1 MNLILNRN
9 FELPEDGW
17 YQLAPLGEFPHAAA
31 GITQIIDEAACRQM
45 VSTFETVKNSSGNF
59 PGLLIDFDHFSLDAA
74 KHSEAAGWITDLK
87 FIPCRAGASGEGG
100 SPICA
105 NQRSSADNSP
115 SESSVPSV
123 VKNSPSQSHGGL
135 FAQIR
140 WTDTGEAAVKGG
152 RYRFLSPVWAKSD
165 CEDLG
170 NERLRPVRLLN
181 AAVTNDPNLKGIL
194 PLSNRSPAEPQSNS
208 PAPAEPSVS
217 SVVNNAPAP
226 SSIRENSRQFAV
238 KNSPS
243 FDSPPLDKNTNKET
257 HMQPAIDALLN
268 KLSLPADTAE
278 DAILTAIE
286 NMAAPD
292 DAAALTNRAETA
304 EQSLADL
311 QGAQLESDADAF
323 LEANA
328 ALIENRDE
336 VRAQFIENR
345 GLTEAVFKNLKSPEP
360 VQVSDFKS
368 QVSPST
374 RRPLHNRDS
383 KVAATRNR
391 DASASEST
399 AVKIR
404 NRAAEIMKTESV
416 AYTDAFRRAEQEL
429 AD

>member
-1 MNLILNRN
+1 VKSDPVLISHLYIMNLILNRN

-17 YQLAPLGEFPHAAA
+17 YQLAPLGEFPHAGA
-31 GITQIIDEAACRQM
+31 GITQVIDETACRLM
-45 VSTFETVKNSSGNF
+45 VAAFESAKNSSGNF

-87 FIPCRAGASGEGG
+87 LVLLSSATC
-100 SPICA
+100 SPIA
-105 NQRSSADNSP
+105 
-115 SESSVPSV
+115 
-123 VKNSPSQSHGGL
+123 GFGL
-135 FAQIR
+135 FARIR

-170 NERLRPVRLLN
+170 NDRFRPVRLLN

-194 PLSNRSPAEPQSNS
+194 PLSNSKSDDPFDSASLSRSPLNP
-208 PAPAEPSVS
+208 
-217 SVVNNAPAP
+217 
-226 SSIRENSRQFAV
+226 
-238 KNSPS
+238 
-243 FDSPPLDKNTNKET
+243 KEKP
-257 HMQPAIDALLN
+257 MQPVLDALLN

-286 NMAAPD
+286 NMAAQAD
-292 DAAALTNRAETA
+292 VAALTNRAETA

-336 VRAQFIENR
+336 VRTQFIENR
-345 GLTEAVFKNLKSPEP
+345 ELTESVFKNLKVPVASEP
-360 VQVSDFKS
+360 SATPAPAVRLQ
-368 QVSPST
+368 
-374 RRPLHNRDS
+374 PLHNRNS
-383 KVAATRNR
+383 KVTATRNR
-391 DASASEST
+391 DASSSVSQ

-416 AYTDAFRRAEQEL
+416 AYTDAFRRAEQEF

>member
-31 GITQIIDEAACRQM
+31 GITQIIDEAACSLM
-45 VSTFETVKNSSGNF
+45 VAAFETVKNSSGNF
-59 PGLLIDFDHFSLDAA
+59 PGLLIDFDHFSLDAD
-74 KHSEAAGWITDLK
+74 KRSEAAGWITDLK
-87 FIPCRAGASGEGG
+87 FS
-100 SPICA
+100 SPTSNNSQPTIH
-105 NQRSSADNSP
+105 NSP
-115 SESSVPSV
+115 S
-123 VKNSPSQSHGGL
+123 GL
-135 FAQIR
+135 MAAIR
-140 WTDTGEAAVKGG
+140 WSDTGEASVKGG
-152 RYRFLSPVWAKSD
+152 RYRFLSPVWAKAD
-165 CEDLG
+165 CENVG
-170 NERLRPVRLLN
+170 NDRFRPVRLLN

-194 PLSNRSPAEPQSNS
+194 PLSNRSPAEPQKN
-208 PAPAEPSVS
+208 PEPAEPSPICAHQRS
-217 SVVNNAPAP
+217 SADNSPAPAP

-278 DAILTAIE
+278 ADILTAIE

-292 DAAALTNRAETA
+292 DVAALTNRAETA

-311 QGAQLESDADAF
+311 QSAQLESDADAF

-336 VRAQFIENR
+336 VRTQFIENR
-345 GLTEAVFKNLKSPEP
+345 ELTESVFKNLKSPP
-360 VQVSDFKS
+360 SAQPQGPSA
-368 QVSPST
+368 SPAT
-374 RRPLHNRDS
+374 RKPLHNRDS
-383 KVAATRNR
+383 KVSATHNR
-391 DASASEST
+391 DTSTSESK

-404 NRAAEIMKTESV
+404 NRASEIMKSESV
-416 AYTDAFRRAEQEL
+416 VYTDAFRRAEQEL
-429 AD
+429 SD

>member
-31 GITQIIDEAACRQM
+31 GITQIIDEAACGQM
-45 VSTFETVKNSSGNF
+45 VSAFETVKNSSGNF

-87 FIPCRAGASGEGG
+87 FV
-100 SPICA
+100 
-105 NQRSSADNSP
+105 
-115 SESSVPSV
+115 SSVPQASSLPQSPTS
-123 VKNSPSQSHGGL
+123 NSSHSTTHNLHGGL

-170 NERLRPVRLLN
+170 NDRLRPVRLLN

-194 PLSNRSPAEPQSNS
+194 PLSNRSESLPKASSLKPQ
-208 PAPAEPSVS
+208 AS
-217 SVVNNAPAP
+217 S
-226 SSIRENSRQFAV
+226 
-238 KNSPS
+238 S
-243 FDSPPLDKNTNKET
+243 FDSASLDKNTNKET

-278 DAILTAIE
+278 ADILTAIE

-292 DAAALTNRAETA
+292 DVAALTNRAETA

-323 LEANA
+323 LEDNA

-345 GLTEAVFKNLKSPEP
+345 SLTEAVFQNLKLPQASSLQP
-360 VQVSDFKS
+360 QASS
-368 QVSPST
+368 AT
-374 RRPLHNRDS
+374 RKPLHNRDS
-383 KVAATRNR
+383 KVSATRNR
-391 DASASEST
+391 GASTSEST

-404 NRAAEIMKTESV
+404 NRASEIMNNESL
-416 AYTDAFRRAEQEL
+416 AYTEAFRRAEQEF

>member
-17 YQLAPLGEFPHAAA
+17 HQLAPLGEFPHAAA
-31 GITQIIDEAACRQM
+31 GITQVIDEAACRQM
-45 VSTFETVKNSSGNF
+45 VSAFENVKNSSGNF

-87 FIPCRAGASGEGG
+87 FVPLAPVSF
-100 SPICA
+100 
-105 NQRSSADNSP
+105 P

-135 FAQIR
+135 YAQIR

-170 NERLRPVRLLN
+170 NDRLRPVRLLN

-194 PLSNRSPAEPQSNS
+194 PLSNRNPEGPVDSGSL
-208 PAPAEPSVS
+208 
-217 SVVNNAPAP
+217 
-226 SSIRENSRQFAV
+226 SRG
-238 KNSPS
+238 
-243 FDSPPLDKNTNKET
+243 PLNPKEKT
-257 HMQPAIDALLN
+257 MQPVLDALLN
-268 KLSLPADTAE
+268 KLKLPADTAE
-278 DAILTAIE
+278 ADILTAIE

-292 DAAALTNRAETA
+292 DVAALTNRAETA

-323 LEANA
+323 LEDNA

-345 GLTEAVFKNLKSPEP
+345 TLTESVFKNLKVPVVPEP
-360 VQVSDFKS
+360 APATPPARPQ
-368 QVSPST
+368 
-374 RRPLHNRDS
+374 PLHNRDS
-383 KVAATRNR
+383 KVSATRNR
-391 DASASEST
+391 GASTSEST

-404 NRAAEIMKTESV
+404 NRASEIMNNESL
-416 AYTDAFRRAEQEL
+416 AYTEAFRRAEQEF

>member
-31 GITQIIDEAACRQM
+31 GITQIIDEAACGQM
-45 VSTFETVKNSSGNF
+45 VSAFETVKNSSDNF
-59 PGLLIDFDHFSLDAA
+59 PGLLIDFDHFSLDAD
-74 KHSEAAGWITDLK
+74 KRSEAAGWITDLK
-87 FIPCRAGASGEGG
+87 FMPNSTG
-100 SPICA
+100 S
-105 NQRSSADNSP
+105 
-115 SESSVPSV
+115 
-123 VKNSPSQSHGGL
+123 GL

-194 PLSNRSPAEPQSNS
+194 PLSNRNPAEPVDSDSLSRS
-208 PAPAEPSVS
+208 PL
-217 SVVNNAPAP
+217 
-226 SSIRENSRQFAV
+226 
-238 KNSPS
+238 K
-243 FDSPPLDKNTNKET
+243 NKET
-257 HMQPAIDALLN
+257 HMQPVLDALLN
-268 KLSLPADTAE
+268 KLSLPADTVEA
-278 DAILTAIE
+278 DILTALE
-286 NMAAPD
+286 NMTAPD
-292 DAAALTNRAETA
+292 DVTALTNRAETA

-345 GLTEAVFKNLKSPEP
+345 SLTEAVFKNLKEP
-360 VQVSDFKS
+360 KPVVT
-368 QVSPST
+368 PPAET
-374 RRPLHNRDS
+374 RHPLHNRDS
-383 KVAATRNR
+383 KITATKNR
-391 DASASEST
+391 GASASET
-399 AVKIR
+399 QAVKIR
-404 NRAAEIMKTESV
+404 NRAAEIMNTESV
-416 AYTDAFRRAEQEL
+416 AYTDAFRRAEQEF

>member
-31 GITQIIDEAACRQM
+31 GVTQVIDEAACHQM
-45 VSTFETVKNSSGNF
+45 VSAFETVKNSSGNF

-87 FIPCRAGASGEGG
+87 FVPQASSLPQSDLISDSCPLTSG
-100 SPICA
+100 S
-105 NQRSSADNSP
+105 
-115 SESSVPSV
+115 
-123 VKNSPSQSHGGL
+123 GL

-140 WTDTGEAAVKGG
+140 WSDTGEASVKGG

-194 PLSNRSPAEPQSNS
+194 PLSNRSPEPRPVQSAERIS
-208 PAPAEPSVS
+208 PG
-217 SVVNNAPAP
+217 
-226 SSIRENSRQFAV
+226 
-238 KNSPS
+238 S
-243 FDSPPLDKNTNKET
+243 FDSSPLDKNTNKET
-257 HMQPAIDALLN
+257 HMQPVIDALLN
-268 KLSLPADTAE
+268 KLNLPADTAQ
-278 DAILTAIE
+278 DAILTAIDGVL
-286 NMAAPD
+286 APD
-292 DAAALTNRAETA
+292 EAAALTNRAETA
-304 EQSLADL
+304 ETSLADL
-311 QGAQLESDADAF
+311 QTAQLESDADAF
-323 LEANA
+323 LESNA
-328 ALIENRDE
+328 ALIENRAE

-345 GLTEAVFKNLKSPEP
+345 DTTEAVFKNLKVAKP
-360 VQVSDFKS
+360 VA
-368 QVSPST
+368 SPSADT

-391 DASASEST
+391 DTSTSESK

-404 NRAAEIMKTESV
+404 NRASEIMKSESIV
-416 AYTDAFRRAEQEL
+416 YTDAFRRAEQEF